1 MAMIDDDGHDDDDI
15 ILIYISLDIFTT
27 HTVKGYFRQRS

>member
-15 ILIYISLDIFTT
+15 ILIYISLDIFYNTYCE
-27 HTVKGYFRQRS
+27 GLL